1 MVGVNPHARVTID
14 SAQPLYVEY
23 GQNLTLICT
32 SDNSRQLMWTEE
44 TRETAWRKQPI
55 EPVLGG
61 RYITRYTV
69 EKPTRHV
76 SSTLI
81 KKEMTLTD
89 RGTYECKDATE
100 ENSFG
105 LYITVIYIAT
115 EDVRANVKGEAVYL
129 YCSIRGFDTNIPFLD
144 YHWYYKEQTIMTN
157 HKYDIVS
164 KEGAL
169 QLTINEPGKL
179 SDTKLCH
186 FTL

>member
-1 MVGVNPHARVTID
+1 MIFPQIGARND
-14 SAQPLYVEY
+14 SGL
-23 GQNLTLICT
+23 
-32 SDNSRQLMWTEE
+32 
-44 TRETAWRKQPI
+44 
-55 EPVLGG
+55 
-61 RYITRYTV
+61 
-69 EKPTRHV
+69 
-76 SSTLI
+76 
-81 KKEMTLTD
+81 
-89 RGTYECKDATE
+89 
-100 ENSFG
+100 
-105 LYITVIYIAT
+105 LYIIFIPFFPKFSVAT

-186 FTL
+186 FTLWLRAFSLLLFIVIGIVIGIVIVLVFFFN